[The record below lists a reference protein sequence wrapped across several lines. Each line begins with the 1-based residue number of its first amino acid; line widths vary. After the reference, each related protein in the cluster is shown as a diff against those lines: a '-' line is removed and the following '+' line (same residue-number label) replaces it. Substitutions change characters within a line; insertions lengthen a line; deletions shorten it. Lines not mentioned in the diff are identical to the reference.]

1 MYVFPAALVL
11 DSGTQY
17 FIYENVE
24 SPGSGGNTIAG
35 GNSYF
40 SGGGDFMP
48 EGRALNF
55 ALSGTAVPKPSSLIV
70 LASGVLGFGFLGAS
84 EEMADSSR

>member
-1 MYVFPAALVL
+1 V

-17 FIYENVE
+17 FVYEDVE

-48 EGRALNF
+48 GGQALNF
-55 ALSGTAVPKPSSLIV
+55 ALSGTAVPEPSSPIV
-70 LASGVLGFGFLGAS
+70 LASGLLGFGFLQRFRRNG
-84 EEMADSSR
+84 